1 MPGMPD
7 LNLSLPKLGGRGTA
21 PKQKLSETEARVL
34 SPAERRED
42 LESYVESD
50 EFADHNERVAELLL
64 DGDEDGLVEFVNEG
78 AAEEAA
84 ARVAEIRA
92 AR

>member
-1 MPGMPD
+1 MPEMPD
-7 LNLSLPKLGGRGTA
+7 LNFSLPKLGGRGTA
-21 PKQKLSETEARVL
+21 QQQKHPETEVRAL

-42 LESYVESD
+42 LERYIESD
-50 EFADHNERVAELLL
+50 EFADHNEHVAELLL

-84 ARVAEIRA
+84 ARVAEIRG